1 MDFRIL
7 LDEQLLF
14 CGKINVLKLMVQLII
29 YAHVQA
35 WCGHGYKMDN
45 KTPILLNLNRMPCND
60 SSSFPNYVFLNRVFS
75 FSIVIRFEH
84 FCFDHLCW
92 SN

>member
-7 LDEQLLF
+7 LNEQLLF
-14 CGKINVLKLMVQLII
+14 CGKTNVLKLMVQLIF

-35 WCGHGYKMDN
+35 WCGHGFKMDN

-60 SSSFPNYVFLNRVFS
+60 IHLHFLIMYFS
-75 FSIVIRFEH
+75 TECFRFQ
-84 FCFDHLCW
+84 
-92 SN
+92 

>member
-1 MDFRIL
+1 MDFL
-7 LDEQLLF
+7 VCLDEQLCF
-14 CGKINVLKLMVQLII
+14 CVKINVLQLIVQLTI

-45 KTPILLNLNRMPCND
+45 KTPILQNLNRMPCND
-60 SSSFPNYVFLNRVFS
+60 SSSFPNYVFLNTVFL

-84 FCFDHLCW
+84 FCFDQFCC
-92 SN
+92 